1 MHSANFF
8 KPLIL
13 SFLAFFFVQP
23 ICAQNSWTFPDF
35 SATQVFPSSKADLTM
50 KVHRSG
56 SSVMVE
62 RGPAISTLY
71 VTDDRKVYNLTKYPD
86 QSHQCVSMKPEQAK
100 MLPSPLELI
109 QGKILKRTSGG
120 TEVFEGHTTKI
131 ESVVVA
137 RPDGKTI
144 ESKVW
149 EAEDLQGVPLKI
161 ESHLE
166 DVTLRAV
173 YRDVV
178 LGTPDKA
185 RFTVPDRCTPFEKM
199 WQVAEVRNPK

>member
-8 KPLIL
+8 KTLIL
-13 SFLAFFFVQP
+13 SFLASFFVQP
-23 ICAQNSWTFPDF
+23 IFAQSSWSFPDF
-35 SATQVFPSSKADLTM
+35 SATQVFPSSKAEITM
-50 KVHRSG
+50 KVYRSG

-71 VTDDRKVYNLTKYPD
+71 LTAEHKIYNLTTYPD
-86 QSHQCVSMKPEQAK
+86 QSHQCVSMKPEQAR

-109 QGKILKRTSGG
+109 QGKILKRTRGG
-120 TEVFEGHTTKI
+120 SEEVEGHNTNVET
-131 ESVVVA
+131 VVVL

-149 EAEDLQGVPLKI
+149 EAEDLQGAPVQI

-166 DVTLRAV
+166 NFTLRAV
-173 YRDVV
+173 YRNIV
-178 LGTPDKA
+178 LGTPDKTL
-185 RFTVPDRCTPFEKM
+185 FTVPARCTPFEKM